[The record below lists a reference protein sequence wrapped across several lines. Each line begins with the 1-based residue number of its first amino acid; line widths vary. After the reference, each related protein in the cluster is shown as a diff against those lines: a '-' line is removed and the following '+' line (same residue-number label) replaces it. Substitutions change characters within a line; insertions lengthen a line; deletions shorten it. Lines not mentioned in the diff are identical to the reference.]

1 MSDPTDGRPRD
12 PAMSST
18 AGEPVLDG
26 NAAAGALSEIFA
38 VELTAA
44 VAECA
49 GCGRRGALAEAVS
62 YQQAPG
68 LVLRCRGCE
77 HVMVRVV
84 LAPDRRWVDMTGV
97 AVMELSVAAS

>member
-1 MSDPTDGRPRD
+1 MSDPTDDQARD
-12 PAMSST
+12 A
-18 AGEPVLDG
+18 AADGDPVLDG

-38 VELTAA
+38 IELTAA
-44 VAECA
+44 VAACA
-49 GCGRRGALAEAVS
+49 GCGRRAALADATS

-84 LAPDRRWVDMTGV
+84 LGPDRRWVDLTGV
-97 AVMELSVAAS
+97 AVLELSIPAS